1 MTNELPINKPVDV
14 NDIKFLL
21 GELLLEITV
30 LRAENKKLK
39 EAIEQLS
46 APLQKKQ
53 VATKENK

>member
-1 MTNELPINKPVDV
+1 MTNEIDI

-21 GELLLEITV
+21 GELLLEITI
-30 LRAENKKLK
+30 LRAENKRLK

-53 VATKENK
+53 AAAKEDK